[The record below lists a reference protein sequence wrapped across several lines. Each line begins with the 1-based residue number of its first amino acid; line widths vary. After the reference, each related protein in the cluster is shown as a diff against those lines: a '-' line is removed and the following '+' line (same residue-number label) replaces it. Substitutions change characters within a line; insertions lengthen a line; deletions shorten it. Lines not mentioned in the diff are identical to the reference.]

1 MSEGPA
7 AARLTPEL
15 VAELRERQRRI
26 SRRRRRIAI
35 IGMACRFP
43 GGGGVEGFWERLAV
57 GFDAVTRGRP
67 GSPPPDQAQ
76 THWGAYLERLDRFDA
91 EFFRIAPVEADR
103 LDPQQR
109 MVLETSW
116 EAIEDAGINPAG
128 LAGSR
133 TGVYL
138 GISHSDYGAL
148 LNDGKPTLY
157 TATGTSFATA
167 SGRVAFSLGL
177 TGPAISVDTACSSS
191 LVAMHLAA
199 AGLQRGDADVALAG
213 GVNAILND
221 VGSEALTAGGMLAP
235 DGRCK
240 TFSAAADGYVRG
252 EGCGI
257 VLMKRLADAERDGDP
272 ILAVLVGSAL
282 NQDGASAG
290 LTVPNGPAQERVIAE
305 ALAATGL
312 EPGDVD
318 YLEAHGTGTE
328 LGDPIEIGAA
338 AAVYGKGRDPDRPL
352 LVGSVK
358 TNVGHLECAAGV
370 AGVLKVVLSMRAG
383 VLPKHLHFDEPSP
396 RIAWERLPVRITQ
409 ESVPWSR
416 RPGQPL
422 RAGVSS
428 FSFSGTNAHAVFEEY
443 LPEREAESAAT
454 VGEAAADTGKRP
466 AETARPHLLPLSGMG
481 PGVAPALARRYLA
494 WLSREPEPPDPTRL
508 ADVAWT
514 ASVGRSHFGHRA
526 AVVFRDATTLRAGLS
541 EVGEAA
547 PPDPRASGKVAFL
560 FTGQGSQWAGMGR
573 ALYEQEPAARAVLD
587 ACERAF
593 REEGEGSLLDVMFG
607 GERATGDLNATEW
620 TQPALYALEC
630 ALVAAW
636 SGVGMTPDVVM
647 GHSVGE
653 LAAAQAAGAFPLEAG
668 LRFAARRGRLMGSL
682 PRDGERAGGM
692 LAVFAPA
699 KRVRAALDEA
709 ASATGGVRL
718 DIAAKNGA
726 HQVVSGPLPVLRRFE
741 AALRESGVRSER
753 LVTSHAFHSTLVEPI
768 LGDLEEAASA
778 LGAKTP
784 RVPLVSNLTGRVAAA
799 GEIEDGAY
807 WRHHARSPVAF
818 DAGVGTLASL
828 GVTVVVEIGPRAV
841 LGAMAA
847 LCWPA
852 AGGAEAA
859 PILLASQRSAEGGED
874 PGFTRAVAEAYE
886 AGLELRF
893 EGLFAGEK
901 RRRVSLPTYPFQ
913 RERYWVEASRVR
925 PAGGHALLGLRR
937 DARDGEVSFETE
949 LSGSTP
955 GWLSDHRV
963 FGEVVAPGALYAS
976 QVLEALRE
984 RGSGSPWTLAE
995 VEIHRPL
1002 VLPDGAFRTV
1012 QVVLGTEG
1020 GFEVVSREE
1029 AGSVW
1034 DLHAEGR
1041 VAAGA
1046 AGGLESLD
1054 VEGVRGGLEAVDP
1067 AAIYRGL
1074 AKAGVAF
1081 GPSFRGLSGLWS
1093 GAEEALG
1100 EVVLPAELSGGG
1112 LLAHPALLDA
1122 CFQVMS
1128 GLSALPEEKG
1138 VRLPVG
1144 WERLWLA
1151 GPLPERVFCRARLRE
1166 GSGEIWKVD
1175 VGIYGPA
1182 GEALG
1187 GVEGFRLRRASRSSL
1202 LGVRVDELLYEVEW
1216 RAGPS
1221 VGLRSAAF
1229 LRSPGEVSS
1238 GLRPAAEFLAAEGV
1252 DGEELARLDAELE
1265 RLSRGYALRALS
1277 ELGWE
1282 RAPLERFEGEALR
1295 RRLKVTGDHR
1305 KLFGRLLSL
1314 LSDGGVLARDPAGGW
1329 LVTAGSGEALP
1340 ESLEVPEGGADSSV
1354 EEGLLRRCGESLSE
1368 VLRGRRDPLEL
1379 LFGEEPGAADL
1390 YWKSP
1395 GARAVNRLV
1404 GEAVGAAV
1412 AGLPVDRHLSVVEV
1426 GAGTGATTGSVLP
1439 ALPAG
1444 RTDYEYTDI
1453 SAGVFG
1459 EAERR
1464 FGDSGVS
1471 LRYRALDIERD
1482 PGGAGLRANTGRT
1495 WCWRRTCC
1503 MRRGTSRSR
1512 SGTAGSCWRRRVCWF
1527 WWKRRRPAA
1536 VAGPDVRPVAG
1547 LVAFCRTGIGRSMR
1561 LRNRRYGS
1569 GRSWTR
1575 GSGRFRSL
1583 GEGLG
1588 QAVIVARGPAAVER
1602 EAGLFVLSGDG
1613 ALGDDGLGGVDAP
1626 GAAGGDRGPAGGDRE
1641 DWRRFFGSLSD
1652 EVPLRGV
1659 ADLSGVRARRRGVDD
1674 G

>member
-1 MSEGPA
+1 MSEGLA

-43 GGGGVEGFWERLAV
+43 GGGGSEGFWERLAA

-91 EFFRIAPVEADR
+91 EFFRIAPLEADR

-138 GISHSDYGAL
+138 GISHSDYGAF

-157 TATGTSFATA
+157 TATGASFATA

-199 AGLQRGDADVALAG
+199 AGLQRGDVDVALAG

-221 VGSEALTAGGMLAP
+221 VGSEALIAGGMLAP
-235 DGRCK
+235 DGHCK

-305 ALAATGL
+305 ALAAAGL

-607 GERATGDLNATEW
+607 GERATGDLDATEW

-699 KRVRAALDEA
+699 KRVGAALNEA

-841 LGAMAA
+841 LGPMAA

-852 AGGAEAA
+852 AGGAETA

-913 RERYWVEASRVR
+913 RERYWVEASPVR

-949 LSGSTP
+949 LSGSAP

-963 FGEVVAPGALYAS
+963 FGEVLAPGALYAS

-984 RGSGSPWTLAE
+984 RGSGSPWALEE

-1002 VLPDGAFRTV
+1002 VFPDGAFRTV

-1020 GFEVVSREE
+1020 SFEVVSREE
-1029 AGSVW
+1029 SGSVW

-1041 VAAGA
+1041 VAAGPSD
-1046 AGGLESLD
+1046 GLESLD
-1054 VEGVRGGLEAVDP
+1054 VEGVRAGLLEVDP
-1067 AAIYRGL
+1067 AEVYRGL
-1074 AKAGVAF
+1074 AKAGIAF

-1100 EVVLPAELSGGG
+1100 EVVLPAELSGGE
-1112 LLAHPALLDA
+1112 LLAHPVLLDA
-1122 CFQVMS
+1122 CFQALS
-1128 GLSALPEEKG
+1128 GVSALAEEEEEG

-1166 GSGEIWKVD
+1166 GSGAASGPGLGPGLGDVWKVD
-1175 VGIYGPA
+1175 LGIYGA
-1182 GEALG
+1182 SGEALG
-1187 GVEGFRLRRASRSSL
+1187 GVEGFRLRRASRASL
-1202 LGVRVDELLYEVEW
+1202 LGVRVDELLYDVEW

-1238 GLRPAAEFLAAEGV
+1238 AVRPAAELLAAEGV
-1252 DGEELARLDAELE
+1252 DGEGLARQDGELE

-1282 RAPLERFEGEALR
+1282 RAPGERFEGEELR

-1314 LSDGGVLARDPAGGW
+1314 LSDGGVLARDSSGGW
-1329 LVTAGSGEALP
+1329 EVTAGSEEVLP
-1340 ESLEVPEGGADSSV
+1340 ESLEVSDGGGDSSV
-1354 EEGLLRRCGESLSE
+1354 GEVLLRRCGESLSE

-1404 GEAVGAAV
+1404 AEAVGAAV
-1412 AGLPVDRHLSVVEV
+1412 AGLPVDRHLSVLEV
-1426 GAGTGATTGSVLP
+1426 GAGTGATTGAVLP

-1453 SAGVFG
+1453 SAGFFG

-1482 PGGAGLRANTGRT
+1482 PGEQGFGRHGADVVLAANVLHATRDLSETLGHCRKLLAPSGLLVLVEGTEARGFLDLTFGLLPGWWRFAGRVSAGVCACGAGGMGAGAGGCGVRGGFVPWGRAGTGGD
-1495 WCWRRTCC
+1495 
-1503 MRRGTSRSR
+1503 RGAW
-1512 SGTAGSCWRRRVCWF
+1512 SGGGGAGGGVVR
-1527 WWKRRRPAA
+1527 A
-1536 VAGPDVRPVAG
+1536 VGGWSAGG
-1547 LVAFCRTGIGRSMR
+1547 C
-1561 LRNRRYGS
+1561 
-1569 GRSWTR
+1569 
-1575 GSGRFRSL
+1575 
-1583 GEGLG
+1583 
-1588 QAVIVARGPAAVER
+1588 
-1602 EAGLFVLSGDG
+1602 
-1613 ALGDDGLGGVDAP
+1613 GLGGVDAP
-1626 GAAGGDRGPAGGDRE
+1626 GAAGGDRAIGRGPGGLAAFLRLA
-1641 DWRRFFGSLSD
+1641 FG
-1652 EVPLRGV
+1652 
-1659 ADLSGVRARRRGVDD
+1659 
-1674 G
+1674 